1 MVTYNLTVFKCNKRG
16 KYLAYRKYVWSCMV
30 NWPVFHYNFQFLEVK
45 NIQKFTVNVLSA
57 FYHIWNFSK
66 GPRATLNCKHS
77 SFHFAVV
84 PGLETSPSLQAR
96 DKSREG
102 LDWAQFREVLQYPQF
117 LPQFSFTYVWLPLP
131 RFHVNFASLWS
142 GLCFF
147 SFYYAP
153 LTVK

>member
-1 MVTYNLTVFKCNKRG
+1 
-16 KYLAYRKYVWSCMV
+16 MV

-96 DKSREG
+96 AEK
-102 LDWAQFREVLQYPQF
+102 DWTELNFFLNFRSLMFGF
-117 LPQFSFTYVWLPLP
+117 LFQGSTLTLLLFGRGCVSFPSITRL
-131 RFHVNFASLWS
+131 
-142 GLCFF
+142 
-147 SFYYAP
+147 
-153 LTVK
+153 